1 MSNATAPINSSGRES
16 TVLQILGQTVEA
28 GKKAVVTGVNSIAR
42 SSGYSGASF
51 IEEGGNYVM
60 KTLFYLVLYAFLLFL
75 VLVLVHFTI
84 RPVFRFVP
92 GGKGVIGVP
101 GTTDDAVYWNDKR
114 QPVPSSSAPKE
125 SDNLA
130 AYPFINNFSFSVD
143 LFVRRLTDTDRKNR
157 LVLFKT
163 NRRTSDLPA
172 PPSTSALVDYMAENS
187 SLIMYLTDTND
198 LVVTMFSGTNP
209 TQYASP
215 YIKNIPLYTP
225 FRVSVVVEDK
235 TFSVYLNGKQT
246 FQRVAPTPFTL
257 NSKSAALTG
266 QQRFYAP
273 PAWADSPSKSVFL
286 QNFHVWPRAVSYD
299 EVLAAQPALARAEDF
314 DLPPEP
320 TGGSCY

>member
-1 MSNATAPINSSGRES
+1 MSNAAAQGNSSTRES
-16 TVLQILGQTVEA
+16 TVLQILGQTVDA
-28 GKKAVVTGVNSIAR
+28 GRKAVATGVNSLVHKAS
-42 SSGYSGASF
+42 SSGTSF
-51 IEEGGNYVM
+51 TEEGGNYIL

-84 RPVFRFVP
+84 RPVFRFIP
-92 GGKGVIGVP
+92 GGKGIIGVP
-101 GTTDDAVYWNDKR
+101 GRVDDIVVWNDKH
-114 QPVPSSSAPKE
+114 QPPSSASAPKE
-125 SDNLA
+125 SDDLA
-130 AYPFINNFSFSVD
+130 AYPFINQFSFSVD
-143 LFVRRLTDTDRKNR
+143 LYVRRLTDTDRKNR

-172 PPSTSALVDYMAENS
+172 PPSSSTLVEYMADNS

-198 LVVTMFSGTNP
+198 LVVTMFSGSVP

-215 YIKNIPLYTP
+215 YIKNVPLYTP

-246 FQRVAPTPFTL
+246 FQRVSPVPFSL
-257 NSKSAALTG
+257 NSKTAELTG

-286 QNFHVWPRAVSYD
+286 QNFHIWPRAISYD
-299 EVLAAQPALARAEDF
+299 QVLSAQPALARAEDF

-320 TGGSCY
+320 SGGSCY

>member
-1 MSNATAPINSSGRES
+1 MSNAPAPNSSGRES

-28 GKKAVVTGVNSIAR
+28 SKKAVVTGVNSFAR
-42 SSGYSGASF
+42 TAGYRGVSF
-51 IEEGGNYVM
+51 TEEGGNYAL

-84 RPVFRFVP
+84 TPVFRFVP
-92 GGKGVIGVP
+92 GSKGYIGVP
-101 GTTDDAVYWNDKR
+101 GTTDDQVYWNTKR
-114 QPVPSSSAPKE
+114 QPPPSDMVPKE
-125 SDNLA
+125 DDNLA
-130 AYPFINNFSFSVD
+130 AYPFINNFTFSCD
-143 LFVRRLTDTDRKNR
+143 LYVRRLTDTDRKNR
-157 LVLFKT
+157 VILFKT
-163 NRRTSDLPA
+163 NRRSSDLPA
-172 PPSTSALVDYMAENS
+172 PPSSSALVDYMAENS
-187 SLIMYLTDTND
+187 SLIVYLTDTND
-198 LVVTMFSGTNP
+198 LVVTMFSGMNP

-225 FRVSVVVEDK
+225 FRLSVVVEDK

-257 NSKSAALTG
+257 NTKSAELTG

-273 PAWADSPSKSVFL
+273 PAWADSPSKSVFV
-286 QNFHVWPRAVSYD
+286 QNFHLWPRAISYT

-320 TGGSCY
+320 SGGTCY

>member
-1 MSNATAPINSSGRES
+1 MSNATAPANSSGRES

-28 GKKAVVTGVNSIAR
+28 GKKAVVTGVNSFAR
-42 SSGYSGASF
+42 SSGYSGVSF
-51 IEEGGNYVM
+51 TEEGGNYFM
-60 KTLFYLVLYAFLLFL
+60 KTLFYLTLYAFLLFL

-84 RPVFRFVP
+84 RPVFRFIP

-101 GTTDDAVYWNDKR
+101 GTSDDVVYWNTKR
-114 QPVPSSSAPKE
+114 QPASSASAPPE

-143 LFVRRLTDTDRKNR
+143 LYVRRLTDTDRKNR
-157 LVLFKT
+157 LILFKT
-163 NRRTSDLPA
+163 NRRSSELSA
-172 PPSTSALVDYMAENS
+172 PPSSSTLADYMSENS
-187 SLIMYLTDTND
+187 SLILYLTDTND
-198 LVVTMFSGTNP
+198 LVVTMFSGGVP

-215 YIKNIPLYTP
+215 YIKNVPLYTP

-235 TFSVYLNGKQT
+235 TFTVYLNGKQT
-246 FQRVAPTPFTL
+246 FQRVSPTPFAL

-273 PAWADSPSKSVFL
+273 PAWADSPTKSIFL
-286 QNFHVWPRAVSYD
+286 QNFHVWPRAITYD
-299 EVLAAQPALARAEDF
+299 EVLAAQPALARPEDF

>member
-1 MSNATAPINSSGRES
+1 MSNVAAPINSSGREA

-42 SSGYSGASF
+42 SSGYSGVSF
-51 IEEGGNYVM
+51 TEEGGNYVM

-75 VLVLVHFTI
+75 VLVLVHFTV
-84 RPVFRFVP
+84 RPIFRFVP

-101 GTTDDAVYWNDKR
+101 GTTDDIVTWNDKR
-114 QPVPSSSAPKE
+114 QPVPSATAPKE

-157 LVLFKT
+157 LVIFKT

-172 PPSTSALVDYMAENS
+172 PPSSSALVDYMAENS
-187 SLIMYLTDTND
+187 SLILYVTDTND
-198 LVVTMFSGTNP
+198 LVVTMFSGGTP

-257 NSKSAALTG
+257 NSKSAGLTG

-286 QNFHVWPRAVSYD
+286 QNFHIWPRAISYD
-299 EVLAAQPALARAEDF
+299 EVLAAQPALARPEDF